1 MAHSEEGKQGFG
13 DLFAVER
20 RKIFDWAWHKTALQ
34 RRALVTRGTSGETP
48 KRPYRLSAEQCR
60 GRNALLARTMK
71 KRNLLEFLCFDT
83 NKIERGSQNN
93 YQILK

>member
-1 MAHSEEGKQGFG
+1 MGLAQNSS
-13 DLFAVER
+13 A
-20 RKIFDWAWHKTALQ
+20 
-34 RRALVTRGTSGETP
+34 RRALVTRGTSVETP

-83 NKIERGSQNN
+83 NKIERGSQNKFSKPKIN
-93 YQILK
+93 QTHVIFGYKQLVIILFWC